1 MPLRA
6 ADFESAVSA
15 IPPLG
20 RGGVPP
26 SEGEG
31 RTLIMPSRHLRDRAH
46 GYDRS
51 MAEFLVGVVVGI
63 SLAALLFI
71 VVAPSRR
78 LRAERRLP
86 ADEETQ
92 ILLGQVP
99 VPPPPEPSP
108 ELHPR
113 DYDTS
118 QIQAL
123 RRIGTGSGAGKRRS
137 RK

>member
-1 MPLRA
+1 
-6 ADFESAVSA
+6 
-15 IPPLG
+15 
-20 RGGVPP
+20 
-26 SEGEG
+26 
-31 RTLIMPSRHLRDRAH
+31 
-46 GYDRS
+46 

-86 ADEETQ
+86 VDEETQ

-108 ELHPR
+108 EVHPR